1 MAKKEYRVV
10 VTGLGVVSPLG
21 CRYDSFSES
30 LFAGRSGVKTLSLFS
45 PASFP
50 TKIVAEVGSGFNEH
64 QDIRDRKIRFALA
77 AAQQAMDDACRN
89 DTNPGLEAQGQNAA
103 LSLGIGLE
111 LFAME
116 DLFEFRASSSFVWP
130 EGLRDRLCFLQTP
143 SDLCLHWIS
152 ERHGLKQAPVSHVSA
167 CAAGTDALGHAFR
180 WVRSGRRRWALAGGA
195 DSMINPLGLGGFCKL
210 NAMSTRNDD
219 PERASRP
226 FDKDRDG
233 FVLGEGSAFL
243 VMERLEDAQ
252 ARGAKIYGEI
262 CGYGNSFDAHGISE
276 PHPEGKGALSA
287 MSRALKSAGLTPE
300 SVDFINAH
308 GTSTP
313 KNDPVETMAIKNL
326 LGERGASVPVLSTK
340 SMTGHLIAAAGA
352 LEAVAVMACF
362 EQRRLHPTIN
372 LVNPDE
378 SCDLDYVP
386 EGARDFEGRVALSNS
401 FGFGGQNASI
411 VLRAFEGVRGRTE

>member
-10 VTGLGVVSPLG
+10 VTGLGLISPLG
-21 CRYDSFSES
+21 CNYGAFSES
-30 LFAGRSGVKTLSLFS
+30 LFAGRSGVAPLSLFS

-50 TKIVAEVGSGFNEH
+50 TKIVAEIEEGFSEYE
-64 QDIRDRKIRFALA
+64 DIRDRKIRFALA
-77 AAQQAMDDACRN
+77 AAQQAMDDACGIG
-89 DTNPGLEAQGQNAA
+89 TNPGLESRGQNAA

-116 DLFEFRASSSFVWP
+116 DLFEFRKEPSFQWP
-130 EGLRDRLCFLQTP
+130 EGLRERLCFLQTP

-152 ERHGLKQAPVSHVSA
+152 KAHGLMQAPVSHVSA

-180 WVRSGRRRWALAGGA
+180 WVKSGRRRWALAGGA

-219 PERASRP
+219 PKAASRP

-243 VMERLEDAQ
+243 VLERLEDAQ
-252 ARGAKIYGEI
+252 ERGAKIYGEI
-262 CGYGNSFDAHGISE
+262 AGYGNSFDAHGISE

-287 MSRALKSAGLTPE
+287 MSRALQSAGLGPE

-313 KNDPVETMAIKNL
+313 KNDPVETLAIRNL
-326 LGERGASVPVLSTK
+326 LGRRAATVPVLSTK

-352 LEAVAVMACF
+352 LEAVAVLACF
-362 EQRRLHPTIN
+362 EQKRLHPTIN
-372 LVNPDE
+372 LVNPDPD
-378 SCDLDYVP
+378 CDLDYVSDGP
-386 EGARDFEGRVALSNS
+386 RDFDGEVALSNS

-411 VLRAFEGVRGRTE
+411 VLRAFRAGI